1 VAPALAGLIAVNSS
15 LKDAIL
21 IICVG
26 AWILCF
32 LFFLGAIYLLP
43 HDIQDLRQQLA
54 QRAEKERMAMLEGG
68 FKEKIAPAPAQ
79 D

>member
-26 AWILCF
+26 AWVLCF

-43 HDIQDLRQQLA
+43 RDIQDLRQQLA
-54 QRAEKERMAMLEGG
+54 QRAEKERILMLEGER
-68 FKEKIAPAPAQ
+68 KEKFVPAATQ